1 MASSEKQSIG
11 RPRAIG
17 LAALILIL
25 SGVFAAHAQQSP
37 ATQRGLVFVRAN
49 CAQCH
54 SVDKVSVSPLTIAP
68 PFRTLHL
75 KYPLDDL
82 RESLSEGIMTGHPTM
97 PQFRLD
103 PGQVDDVISYLKS
116 LER

>member
-1 MASSEKQSIG
+1 MVCSGRQSIG
-11 RPRAIG
+11 RLNAIF
-17 LAALILIL
+17 LAVLVVTL
-25 SGVFAAHAQQSP
+25 SWAFAAHAQQSP